1 MDSIISDKKDE
12 IIDLYK
18 KWKSKTDDYNGIILN
33 QLKIWPK
40 TIRKFSSGFKRGN
53 ITIKVIIIGSIMNK
67 NNNLIF
73 KYFDIKLWSSTASV
87 VLLILRGLKIPKLIK
102 YF

>member
-1 MDSIISDKKDE
+1 ILPIKISP
-12 IIDLYK
+12 
-18 KWKSKTDDYNGIILN
+18 
-33 QLKIWPK
+33 KI
-40 TIRKFSSGFKRGN
+40 IRKFSRGFKRGN

-67 NNNLIF
+67 NDNLIF

-102 YF
+102 YFLTVSSVRDNSRLIFARDCPSL